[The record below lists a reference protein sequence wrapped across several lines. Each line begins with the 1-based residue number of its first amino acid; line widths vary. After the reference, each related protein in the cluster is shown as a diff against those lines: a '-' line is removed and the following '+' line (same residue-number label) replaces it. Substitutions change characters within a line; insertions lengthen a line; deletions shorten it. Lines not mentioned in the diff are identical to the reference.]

1 MKFKTIMGALA
12 ILLAATSLHAKP
24 QFGRAELFNKN
35 WKFHLSDVKEAS
47 VPTFDDSKWRVLN
60 LPHDW
65 SVEGT
70 LSPDK
75 ASCQGFLPGG
85 IGWYR
90 KTFVVPDDRKNEKV
104 FIYFEGVYNR
114 SEVFINGTSV
124 GKRPN
129 GYISFMYDLT
139 PYIQFGKEN
148 VISVKVDH
156 SKERDSR
163 WYSGSGIYRDAY
175 LVYASPLHIDLWGVF
190 FKANTITDK
199 KAEVSVE
206 TTVNN
211 EQSKSA
217 IVQIIQEIV
226 DPVSGKIIATASKK
240 QAVEAGK
247 KATASQVI
255 TVPDPK
261 RWSLEQPNLYTVRTI
276 IKQDGKVTEQN
287 EQKLGLRILTF
298 DPNKGFALNGNW
310 TKLKGVCLH
319 HDGGVLGSAVPREVW
334 KRRLVTL
341 KEMGCN
347 AIRTSHNPQASDLY
361 EICDEIGLVVMDE
374 AFDEWEFPKRKW
386 IEGWNEG
393 TPGFEG
399 SFDFFEEWSS
409 RDLAD
414 MILRDRNHASVIMW
428 SIANEVDYPNDPY
441 SHPILDGSKINQP
454 MHGGYK
460 PDAPK
465 AERLGGIAKRLAAVV
480 RANDTS
486 RPVTAALA
494 GVVMSNETEYPFAL
508 DICGYNYTEDR
519 YAIDHAKYP
528 NRIIYGSE
536 NGHSMESWKAV
547 RDNDYIFAQFL
558 WTGIDYL
565 GESNPWPSRGFN
577 SGFLDFGGFLKP
589 RGHFRQSL
597 WDTKPVTYIGT
608 YPVPSRKDFL
618 STDAWPIW
626 NYDADQM
633 IRVVG
638 YTNSAQ
644 SKLMLNGVQVGEVK
658 PLDDNSGVIYW
669 DIPFKPGKL
678 EIVGMDTNGNTVS
691 SYSLQSSTR
700 PAALTAET
708 DVKILK
714 KENGLAQVTIQ
725 VVDEKGVPVMLSDDE
740 ITCTIEGPGKL
751 LGLEAS
757 NNSDMGDY
765 TDNVQRAYH
774 GRLLAYIQ
782 TTGQAGTIN
791 VKFTSPWLKD
801 TTVKLEVTQ

>member
-1 MKFKTIMGALA
+1 MKRIIFLIVFQIAMANAFSQVSFGDATKINKDWKFQKGD
-12 ILLAATSLHAKP
+12 IENAATT
-24 QFGRAELFNKN
+24 G
-35 WKFHLSDVKEAS
+35 
-47 VPTFDDSKWRVLN
+47 FDDSGWRQLD

-65 SVEGT
+65 SVEAP
-70 LSPDK
+70 LSPNQ
-75 ASCQGFLPGG
+75 ASSSGYLPAG

-90 KTFVVPDDRKNEKV
+90 KNIDIPLDMKTKKV
-104 FIYFEGVYNR
+104 FIYFEGIYRNG
-114 SEVFINGTSV
+114 EVFINGTSL
-124 GKRPN
+124 GMRPN
-129 GYISFMYDLT
+129 GFISYMYDLT
-139 PYIQFGKEN
+139 PYIKFGDKN
-148 VISVKVDH
+148 IISVKVDH
-156 SKERDSR
+156 SKSADSR
-163 WYSGSGIYRDAY
+163 FYTGSGIYRNVY
-175 LVYASPLHIDLWGVF
+175 LIYANPIHIDLWGVYYTTPVVSAKQAKVHVQTALKNTTNQ
-190 FKANTITDK
+190 KATLTVVHEILDK
-199 KAEVSVE
+199 SNKVIA
-206 TTVNN
+206 
-211 EQSKSA
+211 K
-217 IVQIIQEIV
+217 
-226 DPVSGKIIATASKK
+226 VSGTINVSSEKVDTAK
-240 QAVEAGK
+240 QDL
-247 KATASQVI
+247 TI
-255 TVPDPK
+255 N
-261 RWSLEQPNLYTVRTI
+261 QPNLWNINEPYLYKISTSVYEGEKLIDKTTGSLGVRS
-276 IKQDGKVTEQN
+276 
-287 EQKLGLRILTF
+287 LGF
-298 DPNKGFALNGNW
+298 DANKGFSLNGQSM
-310 TKLKGVCLH
+310 KVKGVCLH
-319 HDGGVLGSAVPREVW
+319 HDAGVLGSAVPREVW

-386 IEGWNEG
+386 IEGWNVG

-441 SHPILDGSKINQP
+441 SHPILNGTKINQP

-494 GVVMSNETEYPFAL
+494 GVVMSNETDYPFVL
-508 DICGYNYTEDR
+508 DVCGYNYTEDR
-519 YAIDHAKYP
+519 YTIDHAKYP
-528 NRIIYGSE
+528 KRVIFGSE

-565 GESNPWPSRGFN
+565 GESNAWPSRGFN

-608 YPVPSRKDFL
+608 YPVPEHKKYL

-626 NYDADQM
+626 NYEAGEM

-638 YTNSAQ
+638 YTNAAQ
-644 SKLMLNGVQVGEVK
+644 SKLMLNGKQVGEIK
-658 PLDDNSGVIYW
+658 PLDDNTGVIYW
-669 DIPFKPGKL
+669 DIPYQVGKI
-678 EIVGMDTNGNTVS
+678 EIIGMDTSGNQICN
-691 SYSLQSSTR
+691 YAIQSSTR
-700 PAALTAET
+700 PAALTANA
-708 DVKILK
+708 DVKTLN
-714 KENGLAQVTIQ
+714 KENGLAQITVQ
-725 VVDEKGVPVMLSDDE
+725 VVDENGVPVMLSDDE
-740 ITCTIEGPGKL
+740 ITCTIEGPARL

-765 TDNVQRAYH
+765 TDNVQRTYH

-782 TTGQAGTIN
+782 TTGQAGTVN
-791 VKFTSPWLKD
+791 LKFTSPWLKD
-801 TTVKLEVTQ
+801 GKLTIEVTE